1 MLNNDAGRLTKG
13 FYALKGGV
21 GIGHIVIREGF
32 ALKHFCRGNAGFAC
46 LGGNVESCL
55 LVRVFA
61 VPHILLFLEL
71 QVKGAWERFISGID
85 LTA

>member
-1 MLNNDAGRLTKG
+1 MLNNHAGRLAKR
-13 FYALKGGV
+13 FYAFKCSV
-21 GIGHIVIREGF
+21 GIGDVVIREGF
-32 ALKHFCRGNAGFAC
+32 ALKHFCCGNAGFAC
-46 LGGNVESCL
+46 LGVNVESCL